1 MVVLKLAN
9 VSKRLGEFA
18 INNINLQ
25 VNQGQYFVILGPSG
39 TGKTVLLEIIA
50 GFHRPDQGRVCLYDK
65 DITRLPPE
73 ARKMGFVYQD
83 YMLFPHMTVKD
94 NILFGAK
101 KCFPLSDALDKMM
114 RLVDILGIAHLLDRF
129 PLTLS
134 GGEQQRVALARVL
147 IIEPT
152 ILLLDEPLSSLDP
165 NSKEALQIELK
176 RIHEKFDTTIL
187 HITHDFN
194 EAMSLATHVGVMIDG
209 TLAQT
214 GTADEVF
221 NHPKN
226 LDVASFL
233 GIENIIPGQYVD
245 GTFKCSEQLVFPAPP
260 VNGQDFSYIYFSSKD
275 VRLGSQPGACNC
287 FHGVVTGISLQ
298 KDFVCLSVDMGHQ
311 IKIKLSHREFSDYP
325 LACGSNIDF
334 HIPGSSLGF
343 I

>member
-1 MVVLKLAN
+1 M
-9 VSKRLGEFA
+9 
-18 INNINLQ
+18 
-25 VNQGQYFVILGPSG
+25 
-39 TGKTVLLEIIA
+39 
-50 GFHRPDQGRVCLYDK
+50 
-65 DITRLPPE
+65 
-73 ARKMGFVYQD
+73 
-83 YMLFPHMTVKD
+83 
-94 NILFGAK
+94 
-101 KCFPLSDALDKMM
+101 
-114 RLVDILGIAHLLDRF
+114 
-129 PLTLS
+129 
-134 GGEQQRVALARVL
+134 ALARVL